1 MKKNILSKVL
11 TLGIIATPI
20 LVGTTLIS
28 TSNINANSSSS
39 NIISKNIS
47 PPTMWNNRIN
57 KEFVGELIAYK
68 KATIPEWSGYL
79 YAADFDGAKVV
90 GNNAF
95 STANDVNAIFLPNS
109 VTELES
115 NAFNNNSSI
124 SSIQALGVTN
134 IYNDAFKGM
143 TGRIFT
149 GGIKLTDSI
158 NIKPLY
164 ISRWGYNYPDKFNF
178 STAPVLPDPPII
190 PRDKIISKEF
200 IDKLVAHK
208 KLTIPGWDGSLVVS
222 DFYDNVNNPHTV
234 ADGAFQNN
242 TQVKSIVLQ
251 TSITSIGANAFS
263 GAANLATLSA
273 LGVTSIG
280 NNAFSGTRS
289 ITNDGIKLTYSQNIK
304 PGNISNW
311 GNNNT
316 DKYLIKNSPNNPL
329 VPKVINAA
337 FINELIAYKI
347 SMSPSTNPWDGI
359 LVEADFIDVTS
370 VASGAFQNN
379 TKITSITLPNTV
391 KSIGANAFNGA
402 SKLTTISAL
411 GVTSIGANA
420 FSGMLS
426 LGDKGIKLTYS
437 ENIKNDN
444 ATVWGTVIDKL
455 NIIGAPSIKPEV
467 PGGIITPEFVN
478 QLIIYKKETITNWNG
493 SLVESDF
500 VGANSIAV
508 NAFQDNIEIT
518 SIILPTSVISIGAN
532 AFSGAF
538 NLTTISALGVKTI
551 GENTF
556 DGTTSIIPNG
566 IKLTYSTNI
575 KPANAILWGTVI
587 DNLSITNSPIKPTVP
602 LAINA
607 EFVDK
612 LIEYKYYMSSDLN
625 LWNGSLVADDFV
637 NATSVAPNAFQYNT
651 EITSIIL
658 PTSVIS
664 IGANAFDGA
673 LNLKTISALGV
684 TSIGAN
690 AFSETIS
697 IVEKGIKLTKSTNI
711 TVDKFATW
719 GLNSDIS
726 LDIIE
731 GEVIPPVIQNG
742 IITPEFVDELII
754 YKNSISS
761 TRTPWNG
768 SLVESDFVGATS
780 VANVAFENKS
790 PVKSIVLP
798 RSVTSI
804 GEFAFNGATNLTTI
818 SALGVT
824 SIGANAFSGMLSLGD
839 KGIKLTESANI
850 TSDKFLAW
858 GLTSETSLDIITTPI
873 TGGGFFD
880 DVNNIYMIAGIG
892 AGILLLIAAGL
903 TGFLIYRK
911 NANGSDSDEKET
923 KLKIKD
929 EARDEAIRR
938 LKIEQRLK
946 DAKKSNK

>member
-1 MKKNILSKVL
+1 MKNNYKKNILSKAL
-11 TLGIIATPI
+11 ILGVITTPI
-20 LVGTTLIS
+20 LVGTALI
-28 TSNINANSSSS
+28 ANSNTIANNSDLLITNLDIKKQKLSPPVVSSGR
-39 NIISKNIS
+39 IS
-47 PPTMWNNRIN
+47 P
-57 KEFVGELIAYK
+57 KFVNELVAYK
-68 KATIPEWSGYL
+68 E
-79 YAADFDGAKVV
+79 
-90 GNNAF
+90 
-95 STANDVNAIFLPNS
+95 
-109 VTELES
+109 
-115 NAFNNNSSI
+115 
-124 SSIQALGVTN
+124 
-134 IYNDAFKGM
+134 
-143 TGRIFT
+143 
-149 GGIKLTDSI
+149 
-158 NIKPLY
+158 
-164 ISRWGYNYPDKFNF
+164 
-178 STAPVLPDPPII
+178 
-190 PRDKIISKEF
+190 
-200 IDKLVAHK
+200 
-208 KLTIPGWDGSLVVS
+208 SLVE
-222 DFYDNVNNPHTV
+222 
-234 ADGAFQNN
+234 
-242 TQVKSIVLQ
+242 
-251 TSITSIGANAFS
+251 IG
-263 GAANLATLSA
+263 
-273 LGVTSIG
+273 
-280 NNAFSGTRS
+280 
-289 ITNDGIKLTYSQNIK
+289 
-304 PGNISNW
+304 
-311 GNNNT
+311 
-316 DKYLIKNSPNNPL
+316 
-329 VPKVINAA
+329 
-337 FINELIAYKI
+337 
-347 SMSPSTNPWDGI
+347 STWDGI
-359 LVEADFIDVTS
+359 LVESDFKNEIEPTIS
-370 VASGAFQNN
+370 VAPDAFKNQ
-379 TKITSITLPNTV
+379 TKITSITLPTTVATIQLNAFVGTTNLTTISALGANWIISGAFNGTDGIIPGGIKLKYSTTVKLGNVSRWGTTVDKVDIIGHPQKPEGSIIDQRFITDLIKYKESLILGEVFPKLDLLSDDFSSATEISANAFQRNTKINSITLPTSV
-391 KSIGANAFNGA
+391 KSIGANAFDGA
-402 SKLTTISAL
+402 SSLTSISAL
-411 GVTSIGANA
+411 GVTSIGADA
-420 FSGMLS
+420 FIGTTSIVE
-426 LGDKGIKLTYS
+426 KGIKLTYS